1 MLSEEKSD
9 SKIHPLFDDT
19 FWKWHN
25 YRQKGKKTDQQ
36 LPMARGDER
45 E

>member
-1 MLSEEKSD
+1 MILFGNGTTIGKKEK
-9 SKIHPLFDDT
+9 
-19 FWKWHN
+19 
-25 YRQKGKKTDQQ
+25 KKTDQQ